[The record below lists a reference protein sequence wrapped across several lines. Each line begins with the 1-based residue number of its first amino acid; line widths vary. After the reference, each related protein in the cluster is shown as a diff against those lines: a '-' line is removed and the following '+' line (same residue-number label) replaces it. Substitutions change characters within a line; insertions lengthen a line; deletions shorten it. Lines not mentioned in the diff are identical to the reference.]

1 MDIVREIA
9 LKALYKID
17 KEEAYVNIALDEIIK
32 ENKRKLEDRDI
43 GFVSEIVYG
52 VTTWKLTIDEIIKK
66 YSKLRIKKISPWILN
81 ILRMGIYQIVFL
93 DRVPKSAAVNES
105 VNLAKRYGHRG
116 SSNFVNAILRKVE
129 KKDYE
134 TFFEIEN
141 PMERISKTTSM
152 PIWIIEELLKENDI
166 EKVEE
171 ICKASNLKPKVEVR
185 INRLKTDKQELEK
198 LKERNITFQEGK
210 IKDFFVLEKTKN
222 IEQLDLFRQGYFTIQ
237 DEGAGLIAKIV
248 DPKSNEVILDACSSP
263 GGKTTYMAELMDDK
277 GEIIAW
283 DLHSHR
289 IKLVEETAKRL
300 GIHIVKTECQDAT
313 IYKEE
318 YKEKFDKILL
328 DVPCLGIG
336 VLKRKPD
343 IKWRRK
349 PEDIE
354 EITQIQQNILETC
367 AKYLKPNGQLIY
379 STCSIFK
386 EENDSIID
394 KFLQKNTNFVY
405 SKIEIPDLENNT
417 EKINKIQLYQ
427 NEETDGFFM
436 CKLQK
441 K

>member
-1 MDIVREIA
+1 M
-9 LKALYKID
+9 
-17 KEEAYVNIALDEIIK
+17 
-32 ENKRKLEDRDI
+32 
-43 GFVSEIVYG
+43 
-52 VTTWKLTIDEIIKK
+52 
-66 YSKLRIKKISPWILN
+66 
-81 ILRMGIYQIVFL
+81 Q
-93 DRVPKSAAVNES
+93 
-105 VNLAKRYGHRG
+105 
-116 SSNFVNAILRKVE
+116 
-129 KKDYE
+129 
-134 TFFEIEN
+134 
-141 PMERISKTTSM
+141 
-152 PIWIIEELLKENDI
+152 
-166 EKVEE
+166 
-171 ICKASNLKPKVEVR
+171 
-185 INRLKTDKQELEK
+185 Q
-198 LKERNITFQEGK
+198 
-210 IKDFFVLEKTKN
+210 
-222 IEQLDLFRQGYFTIQ
+222 
-237 DEGAGLIAKIV
+237 
-248 DPKSNEVILDACSSP
+248 
-263 GGKTTYMAELMDDK
+263 
-277 GEIIAW
+277 
-283 DLHSHR
+283 
-289 IKLVEETAKRL
+289 
-300 GIHIVKTECQDAT
+300 
-313 IYKEE
+313 YKEE

-343 IKWRRK
+343 IKWKRK